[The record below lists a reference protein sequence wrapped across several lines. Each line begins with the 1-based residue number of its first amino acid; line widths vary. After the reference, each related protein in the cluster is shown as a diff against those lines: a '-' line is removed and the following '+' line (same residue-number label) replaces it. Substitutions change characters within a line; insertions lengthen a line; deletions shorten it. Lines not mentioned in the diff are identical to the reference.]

1 MLGVEYPSDTRIQ
14 QTWPFSDYLR
24 HPSKVSFE
32 RHRSRPF
39 QRSPLAR
46 AYWGRVKHVIIPTL
60 KADHTGYVSFRG
72 AWVVLGE
79 PGTQR
84 RIRGRLFHFVSFV
97 SHCDVRDMLT
107 YIISSTLSRAL
118 IWRGILLLH
127 WNCAGRGPLLVVYCF
142 YLLVLEDYLTLKL
155 FFFLPVS

>member
-1 MLGVEYPSDTRIQ
+1 M
-14 QTWPFSDYLR
+14 
-24 HPSKVSFE
+24 
-32 RHRSRPF
+32 
-39 QRSPLAR
+39 
-46 AYWGRVKHVIIPTL
+46 KHVIIPTL

-72 AWVVLGE
+72 AWVALGE
-79 PGTQR
+79 LDAQR
-84 RIRGRLFHFVSFV
+84 RIRGRLFHAVSFV

-127 WNCAGRGPLLVVYCF
+127 WHCARRGPLLVVYCF
-142 YLLVLEDYLTLKL
+142 FLLVLEDYPTLKL